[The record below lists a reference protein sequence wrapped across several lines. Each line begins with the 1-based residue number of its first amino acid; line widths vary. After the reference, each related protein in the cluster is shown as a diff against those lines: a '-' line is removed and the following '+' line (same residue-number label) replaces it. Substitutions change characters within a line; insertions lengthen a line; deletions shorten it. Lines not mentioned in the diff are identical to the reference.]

1 MNDQQAADLVLQVRQ
16 GRTDAFEQ
24 LHRNF
29 YADLRRFFT
38 RVLWDDCM
46 SERLTEE
53 VLVKVWHRPDTFTAN
68 ERVLIWILQ
77 LACTVL
83 LSSQDVGC
91 SAELTGGRASPP
103 RAPAGFDDDVNM
115 ARRFATLNVRE
126 RIVVALTYQLRCC
139 PEEIARI
146 TRSNGAHVK
155 RLLFSALQKLRSGLE
170 VNANRAVR
178 GA

>member
-1 MNDQQAADLVLQVRQ
+1 MNDQQAAVRLMQVAQ
-16 GRTDAFEQ
+16 GRTGAFEE

-53 VLVKVWHRPDTFTAN
+53 VFVKVWHGAGTFTAN

-77 LACTVL
+77 LACSVL
-83 LSSQDVGC
+83 LSSPDVGC
-91 SAELTGGRASPP
+91 SS
-103 RAPAGFDDDVNM
+103 D
-115 ARRFATLNVRE
+115 VRE
-126 RIVVALTYQLRCC
+126 RIVVALTYQLKCC

-146 TRSNGAHVK
+146 TRSNVAHVK
-155 RLLFSALQKLRSGLE
+155 ALLFSALPKLGRGFE
-170 VNANRAVR
+170 VNADRAAR